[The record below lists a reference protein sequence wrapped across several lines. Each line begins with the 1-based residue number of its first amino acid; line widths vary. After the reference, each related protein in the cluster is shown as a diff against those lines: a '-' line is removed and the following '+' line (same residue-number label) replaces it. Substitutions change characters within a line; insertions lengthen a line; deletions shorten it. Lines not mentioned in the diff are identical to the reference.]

1 MKKHEAKARN
11 IVVKGAREHNLKN
24 IDLEIPSGKLVVF
37 TGVSGSG
44 KSSLV
49 FDTIYAE
56 GQRRY
61 VESLSSYARQFLE
74 RINKPDVDL
83 ITGIAPAVSIEQK
96 TVSKNNRSTVGTTTE
111 IYDYLRLLFA
121 RIGKTE
127 CFVCGKEVKR
137 ASTATVTDFLESHD
151 DSGKWFLGFPM
162 HDHEGRS
169 VAEEI
174 DLIKKRGFFRVF
186 FNDEMHELGDN
197 PTLPEDKKAITV
209 IAERFKIRKGEMR
222 ERLADSIEMCFK
234 EGEQRLRLIEISG
247 EYRVASSE
255 ISGEISGEL
264 RVASSEI
271 SSESGDSTPN
281 TKHQTP
287 NTSSPLTT
295 HHSPLITD
303 FNQFYECCGIRY
315 EEPEPRFFSFNNP
328 FGACPVC
335 QGFSKMYGIDM
346 NLVVPNDNLSI
357 VNNAIAPWKSPKYSH
372 HNRALIAAAKKY
384 NIPINEPFRYLSE
397 DHVNLI
403 LNGAPEFTGLRH
415 FFEELEQ
422 DNYKMQTRIF
432 LARYRGYTDC
442 TACRGTRLRREALQV
457 KIAGKSIHDVVI
469 MPIEKALGFFESL
482 ELSEYDANIADR
494 ILKELVKRLNFL
506 NDVGLG
512 YLTMDRVSS
521 TLSGG
526 ESQRI
531 NLATALGS
539 ALVGTLYVLDEPSIG
554 LHPRDNS
561 RLIKILKNLR
571 DIGNSVLVVEHDP
584 EMMENADVIVDMG
597 PRAGQN
603 GGEIVAQGTYDEL
616 IRNPR
621 SLTGLYLSGARSI
634 PLPKTRNTE
643 KGFSITIKGAREHNL
658 KSVDVEIPLSKFV
671 VVTGVSGSGKST
683 LVHDV
688 IYGNIAKNLGGA
700 VSNPGKC
707 DSISGEVYLDAIE
720 IVDQSPIGKS
730 PRSNPAS
737 YVKAFENIREAFAGT
752 HQAKQKGFSPG
763 YFSFNI
769 PGGRC
774 ETCQGEGFIKVEMQF
789 LADIY
794 LECEECK
801 GTRYKKEVRDI
812 TLRGKNLVEV
822 LNMTVAEA
830 LQHFEGYNKITKPLQ
845 VLADVGLDYMKLG
858 QPGNTL
864 SGGEAQRIKLALHLS
879 QRKDNRHTLFIFD
892 EPTTGLHFDDISK
905 LLRSFELLIENNN
918 SVLLIEHNLDV
929 IKCADHVIDLGP
941 EAGDK
946 GGYIVAT
953 GTPEEIAEHPDSW
966 TGRYLKPYLEK
977 TEWEQVN

>member
-1 MKKHEAKARN
+1 MTKHEDRARN
-11 IVVKGAREHNLKN
+11 IIVKGAREHNLKN

-137 ASTATVTDFLESHD
+137 ASTTTVTGFLESQD
-151 DSGKWFLGFPM
+151 DSGKWLLGFPL
-162 HDHEGRS
+162 HNHEGRS

-174 DLIKKRGFFRVF
+174 ELVKKRGFFRVF
-186 FNDEMHELGDN
+186 FDGEMHELGDN
-197 PTLPEDKKAITV
+197 PPLPEDKSAITV

-234 EGEQRLRLIEISG
+234 EGEQRLRLIEIREAADVTRYPLPVTG
-247 EYRVASSE
+247 EGSSTGNGQPATGNE
-255 ISGEISGEL
+255 TSQFT
-264 RVASSEI
+264 VHSS
-271 SSESGDSTPN
+271 
-281 TKHQTP
+281 HFQ
-287 NTSSPLTT
+287 
-295 HHSPLITD
+295 TD

-357 VNNAIAPWKSPKYSH
+357 VNNAIAPWKSPKYSIY
-372 HNRALIAAAKKY
+372 NRALIGAAKKY
-384 NIPINEPFRYLSE
+384 SIPVNEPFRYLSE
-397 DHVNLI
+397 DHVSLI
-403 LNGAPEFTGLRH
+403 INGAPEFTGLQK
-415 FFEELEQ
+415 FFDELEQ
-422 DNYKMQTRIF
+422 DNFKMQTRIF

-469 MPIEKALGFFESL
+469 MPIEMALKFFESL
-482 ELSEYDANIADR
+482 ELSDYDANIADR

-554 LHPRDNS
+554 LHPRDNT
-561 RLIKILKNLR
+561 RLINILKNLR

-621 SLTGLYLSGARSI
+621 SLTGLYLSGAKSI
-634 PLPKTRNTE
+634 PLPKKRNTNE
-643 KGFSITIKGAREHNL
+643 GYMISIKGAREHNL
-658 KSVDVEIPLSKFV
+658 KNIDVDIPLSKFV

-763 YFSFNI
+763 FFSFNI

-822 LNMTVAEA
+822 LDMTVSEA
-830 LQHFEGYNKITKPLQ
+830 LQHFDGYNKITKPLQ
-845 VLADVGLDYMKLG
+845 VLSDVGLDYMKLG

-864 SGGEAQRIKLALHLS
+864 SGGQAQRIKLALHLS

-905 LLRSFELLIENNN
+905 LLRSFELLIANNN

-946 GGYIVAT
+946 GGYVVAT
-953 GTPEEIAEHPDSW
+953 GTPEEIAAHPGSW
-966 TGRYLKPYLEK
+966 TGKYLKPYLVSS
-977 TEWEQVN
+977 EWEQVN